1 MELGTPV
8 GLVVGFGALLVA
20 AVLEGGEISSFLQ
33 GTAALIVFGGTFG
46 ATLVSFPLKRVAL
59 LPRLILEAFFEK
71 SALAGAP
78 AEIVERFVQLAQVA
92 RREGLL
98 ALEEEAGKV
107 DDPFLK
113 KGLLL
118 VVDGI
123 DAEVIETVLTTDI
136 QALRERHEAGYG
148 ILEAMGGY
156 APTMGIIGTVM
167 GLIHVLSSLEDP
179 SQLGPAIAVAFVA
192 TLYGVSSANLLWLP
206 LATKLKAKSK
216 QEVFL
221 RELALQGLLA
231 IQAGD
236 NPRIVREKL
245 EAFLAPS
252 HRGGAAA
259 ASGTGAGAPVGS
271 APRAG
276 VAG

>member
-20 AVLEGGEISSFLQ
+20 AVLEGGEISSFIQ

-71 SALAGAP
+71 SALANAP
-78 AEIVERFVQLAQVA
+78 AEMVERFVQLAQVA

-98 ALEEEAGKV
+98 ALEEEAAKI
-107 DDPFLK
+107 DDPFVK

-123 DAEVIETVLTTDI
+123 DAEVIEAVLTTDI

-148 ILEAMGGY
+148 TLEAMGGY

-179 SQLGPAIAVAFVA
+179 AQLGPAIAVAFVA
-192 TLYGVSSANLLWLP
+192 TLYGVSSANLLWIP

-216 QEVFL
+216 QEAFL

-245 EAFLAPS
+245 EAFLAPG

-259 ASGTGAGAPVGS
+259 PGAGAPAGS

>member
-1 MELGTPV
+1 MEPGTPV
-8 GLVVGFGALLVA
+8 GLIVGFGALLLA
-20 AVLEGGEISSFLQ
+20 AVLEGGEISGFIQ

-46 ATLVSFPLKRVAL
+46 ATLVSFPLKRVVL
-59 LPRLILEAFFEK
+59 LPRLIMEAFFER
-71 SALAGAP
+71 SGTSP
-78 AEIVERFVQLAQVA
+78 AEIVEQFVRLAQVA

-98 ALEEEAGKV
+98 ALEEEANKLE
-107 DDPFLK
+107 DPFVK

-123 DAEVIETVLTTDI
+123 DAEVIETVLATDI
-136 QALRERHEAGYG
+136 QALKERHEAGYG

-167 GLIHVLSSLEDP
+167 GLIHVLSSLSDP

-192 TLYGVSSANLLWLP
+192 TLYGVSSANLLWIP
-206 LATKLKAKSK
+206 MATKLKAKSK
-216 QEVFL
+216 HEVFL
-221 RELALQGLLA
+221 RELAVVGLLSV
-231 IQAGD
+231 QAGD

-245 EAFLAPS
+245 EAFLAPAY
-252 HRGGAAA
+252 RGGAAA
-259 ASGTGAGAPVGS
+259 GGTAPVEGR
-271 APRAG
+271 PAG